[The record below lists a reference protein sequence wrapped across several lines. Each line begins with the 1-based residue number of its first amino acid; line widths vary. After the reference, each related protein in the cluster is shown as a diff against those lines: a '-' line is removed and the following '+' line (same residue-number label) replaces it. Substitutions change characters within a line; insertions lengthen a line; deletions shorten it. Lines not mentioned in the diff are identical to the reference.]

1 METKKFNKLMKEK
14 EPKKI
19 IYMHCNQNITL
30 TNKQL
35 DEVIE
40 KKRKIETK
48 EKRIMN
54 GTKI

>member
-19 IYMHCNQNITL
+19 IYMHCNRDITL

-40 KKRKIETK
+40 KKTKIESK